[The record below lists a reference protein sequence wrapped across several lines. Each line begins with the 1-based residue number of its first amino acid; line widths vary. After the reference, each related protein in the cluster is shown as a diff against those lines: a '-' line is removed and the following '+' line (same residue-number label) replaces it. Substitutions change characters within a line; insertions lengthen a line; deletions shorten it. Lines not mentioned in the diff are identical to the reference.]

1 MENVS
6 LPYHAFLS
14 YSHQT
19 DQEFALRLRTEL
31 QKLAKPWYRLRSV
44 RVFLDKTSLSAN
56 PALWPTIEKA
66 LNDSAFFLLIAS
78 PQAAQSYWVE
88 REVSWWLKHRSVES
102 LIIILSQG
110 ELVWDRKANDYDW
123 KSTTALPKNLRGKF
137 VDEAL
142 YVDFRQLKKREN
154 FSIRNEECRS
164 ALLDIAA
171 PLHGVKKDKLDGE
184 DIRQQKRN
192 RRWAWVAGISL
203 VVATT
208 SAVIALM
215 FGVQKNIEAES
226 RQLVSESELIR
237 TQEPHLLSQ
246 SVIIAARALH
256 KFPSFEANQ
265 ALYKSLDLLGPAPIV
280 KRSYKGKGLKEITL
294 SPNGTYTAL
303 VPYDGPVAIVETLSG
318 QTVANLINFHPD
330 ETPYLSVTQVSFS
343 ADNARIATLGTVGGS
358 AFVWELPNGEELF
371 RTPVNKGAIVKT
383 VISPNGQILATGHTD
398 GTVRIWNIETGEELL
413 SYLNADAP
421 VMLNF
426 SPDSRYLISSSS
438 RALGY
443 SYDSDSDSAA
453 QLWDI
458 KTGKLI
464 AVLHHD
470 KAIQDIVFSPDS
482 KCIAT
487 TGIEVHSNTDR
498 ERNGTVI
505 IWKTKT
511 GKEITRVHHDR
522 QVNEFSFSP
531 SSKYLLTGSSDET
544 AKIWDVFT
552 GKELL
557 NINHTDSIDFV
568 GYLHLHG
575 PFNALISTDRKGTIF
590 LRGAFGEANEML
602 RIFQSPNIEE
612 LEIND
617 EQHFLT
623 TLSYDL
629 EAAAKSETPEDYER
643 VLRIWSLEQLK
654 ALLPLLHEHSVWEP
668 NVAYHNED
676 NKQYLTTVA
685 CKPPQSNPVPRTSQ
699 RLSSAV
705 FTDLGDGSFYTWDTE
720 SRKKV
725 AFQKHP
731 GTIMSKDVSESG
743 QYFVTGCVDGIVRVY
758 DSAGQHKVIQLKQ
771 EGWVFCVMFSPDGKY
786 IAVSSGDPSIREG
799 KTATGKVTLWDWK
812 ADKIIGTIDYPSPL
826 YALDFSNNSEFLAV
840 GGLDKMLHVI
850 RTADM
855 KEIQQLPHS
864 FDIHF
869 LEFTRDGRYIAT
881 ISNNLQEK
889 GGILPKGQTK
899 IWTIP
904 EGVSLT
910 FEAPDTYPI
919 AMALSPDGNYL
930 AFMNDDGTARIVDS
944 VTGQEKLRIKHEA
957 DVAGGSLSFSPDS
970 NYLVSCYGESAR
982 IWNIS
987 SGKEVARRKH
997 DVGHLTKA
1005 IFSADGKFLITTGN
1019 DLTARL
1025 WLWKP
1030 EDMIE
1035 EACKRL
1041 SGQVSIK
1048 ELKKLCGVH
1057 DK

>member
-1 MENVS
+1 MKQDS
-6 LPYHAFLS
+6 FLFQAFLS

-31 QKLAKPWYRLRSV
+31 QKLAKPWYRIRSV
-44 RVFLDKTSLSAN
+44 RIFLDKTSLSAN

-66 LNDSAFFLLIAS
+66 LNDSAFFLFIAS

-88 REVSWWLKHRSVES
+88 REVSWWLEHRSLDN

-110 ELVWDRKANDYDW
+110 ALIWDRKTNDYDW

-142 YVDFRQLKKREN
+142 YVDFRQLKKYEN
-154 FSIRNEECRS
+154 FSLRNEECRS

-171 PLHGVKKDKLDGE
+171 PLHGVEKDELDGE

-192 RRWAWVAGISL
+192 RSWAWVSGISL
-203 VVATT
+203 VVAIT
-208 SAVIALM
+208 SAIIALM

-226 RQLVSESELIR
+226 RQLASESELIR
-237 TQEPHLLSQ
+237 IQEPHLLSQ
-246 SVIIAARALH
+246 SVIIAARALQ

-280 KRSYKGKGLKEITL
+280 KRSYKGLKEITL

-330 ETPYLSVTQVSFS
+330 NTPYLAVNQVSFS
-343 ADNARIATLGTVGGS
+343 ADNARIATLGALGMSV
-358 AFVWELPNGEELF
+358 FVWELPNGKELF
-371 RTPVNKGAIVKT
+371 RTPVNRGAIVKT
-383 VISPNGQILATGHTD
+383 VISPNGQILATGHAD
-398 GTVRIWNIETGEELL
+398 DTVRIWNIETGEELF
-413 SYLNADAP
+413 SYVNADAP
-421 VMLNF
+421 AMLNF

-438 RALGY
+438 RALMYG
-443 SYDSDSDSAA
+443 SDSDSAA
-453 QLWDI
+453 KLWDI
-458 KTGKLI
+458 KAGKLT
-464 AVLHHD
+464 AVLHHE

-487 TGIEVHSNTDR
+487 TGIEVHGNTDR

-511 GKEITRVHHDR
+511 GEEITRVHHDR
-522 QVNEFSFSP
+522 QVYEFSFSP

-544 AKIWDVFT
+544 AKIWDVFS

-575 PFNALISTDRKGTIF
+575 SFYALISTDRKGTIF

-602 RIFQSPNIEE
+602 RIFQSPNIDE

-617 EQHFLT
+617 EQHFLA

-629 EAAAKSETPEDYER
+629 QADAKSETPEDYER
-643 VLRIWSLEQLK
+643 VLRIWSLEQLR
-654 ALLPLLHEHSVWEP
+654 ALLPLLHEHTVWEP
-668 NVAYHNED
+668 NVVYHNVD

-685 CKPPQSNPVPRTSQ
+685 CKPPQSNLVPRTFQ
-699 RLSSAV
+699 NLSSIV
-705 FTDLGDGSFYTWDTE
+705 FTDLGDGCFYTWDTE
-720 SRKKV
+720 SRRMV

-758 DSAGQHKVIQLKQ
+758 DDAGQHKVIQLKQ
-771 EGWVFCVMFSPDGKY
+771 EGWVYCVMFSPDGKY
-786 IAVSSGDPSIREG
+786 IAISSGDPNIKDG

-812 ADKIIGTIDYPSPL
+812 ADKIIGNIDYPSPL

-855 KEIQQLPHS
+855 KVIQQLPHS
-864 FDIHF
+864 FGIHS
-869 LEFTRDGRYIAT
+869 LEFIRDGRYIAT
-881 ISNNLQEK
+881 ISNNLLEK
-889 GGILPKGQTK
+889 GGILPNGQTK
-899 IWTIP
+899 IWTVT

-930 AFMNDDGTARIVDS
+930 AFMNDDGTVLIVDS
-944 VTGQEKLRIKHEA
+944 VTGEEKLKISHEA
-957 DVAGGSLSFSPDS
+957 DAAEGSLSFSPDS

-997 DVGHLTKA
+997 EVGHLTKA
-1005 IFSADGKFLITTGN
+1005 IFSTEGKFLITAGN

-1025 WLWKP
+1025 WLWKQ

-1035 EACKRL
+1035 EACNRL
-1041 SGQVSIK
+1041 SGQVSIE